1 MSQEEIKQFSNL
13 LSELNAHLVKV
24 NNIVFEMNNIMNKLN
39 NNKLN
44 SMENDFME
52 QMNDLL
58 KRINGMNYNAKLK
71 ASFDDIH
78 KLNEDQT
85 NSDSL
90 KNIIFKTT
98 LGSKTTLEVNNVN
111 TIDELLKQYLCQI
124 NRMQLEDDF
133 QERRPDWC
141 PLKPLPNRKE
151 DLHYPCN
158 EYLQAVNEGWNNC
171 LDEITDHIGESI
183 EKVCNDDLYESWMF
197 FDEGETE

>member
-71 ASFDDIH
+71 ASKKPELEVPF
-78 KLNEDQT
+78 LNEMKEIEGEFFKVKNDVL
-85 NSDSL
+85 SIVEKSL
-90 KNIIFKTT
+90 AA
-98 LGSKTTLEVNNVN
+98 
-111 TIDELLKQYLCQI
+111 LLKVSRSARDFCDMGIEFWKRYTNTAYFQI
-124 NRMQLEDDF
+124 SAL
-133 QERRPDWC
+133 
-141 PLKPLPNRKE
+141 PLSPFS
-151 DLHYPCN
+151 
-158 EYLQAVNEGWNNC
+158 
-171 LDEITDHIGESI
+171 SI
-183 EKVCNDDLYESWMF
+183 Q
-197 FDEGETE
+197 

>member
-1 MSQEEIKQFSNL
+1 
-13 LSELNAHLVKV
+13 
-24 NNIVFEMNNIMNKLN
+24 MNNIMNKLN

-124 NRMQLEDDF
+124 NRSDLINNTEESLYFTYNAEKLEFGD
-133 QERRPDWC
+133 
-141 PLKPLPNRKE
+141 NRKIS
-151 DLHYPCN
+151 DVFSN
-158 EYLQAVNEGWNNC
+158 NVNPTVLVSE
-171 LDEITDHIGESI
+171 
-183 EKVCNDDLYESWMF
+183 F
-197 FDEGETE
+197 

>member
-39 NNKLN
+39 DNKLN

-111 TIDELLKQYLCQI
+111 TIDELLKQYLCKI
-124 NRMQLEDDF
+124 NRSDLINNTEESLYFTYNAEKLEFGD
-133 QERRPDWC
+133 
-141 PLKPLPNRKE
+141 NRKIN
-151 DLHYPCN
+151 D
-158 EYLQAVNEGWNNC
+158 VFSNNSNPTV
-171 LDEITDHIGESI
+171 LVSE
-183 EKVCNDDLYESWMF
+183 F
-197 FDEGETE
+197 